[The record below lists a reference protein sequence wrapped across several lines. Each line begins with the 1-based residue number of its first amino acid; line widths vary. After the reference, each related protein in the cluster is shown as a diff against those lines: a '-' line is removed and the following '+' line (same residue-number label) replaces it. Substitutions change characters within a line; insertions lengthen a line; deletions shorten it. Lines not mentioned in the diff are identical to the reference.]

1 MKLIKFCQI
10 RNKEMNMMLKRIVD
24 TDIIIIDNIKIRD
37 KIDNIL
43 IMDIILI
50 FMIFTDINK
59 DVIEKVIF
67 PLI

>member
-1 MKLIKFCQI
+1 
-10 RNKEMNMMLKRIVD
+10 MNMMLKRIVD
-24 TDIIIIDNIKIRD
+24 TDIIIIDNIKNKD